1 MTQSKTFPACPR
13 CGKPVEIAGASFCP
27 HCGAPVAAAQA
38 AAVPEGALS
47 LLEKAERQTDPVKKH
62 KLLLEAQ
69 AQYPDC
75 LEVAQELLFLGRL
88 YERSPKKLDFSV
100 IKCHLLHFY
109 LTPDDF
115 SAAQQQQMR
124 TELFDH
130 PDLRRCQELAPDPDA
145 FTRKYLERLCRDFI
159 NVFLRGSN
167 RYMHS
172 FFGFRLDSR
181 IAKVLASPLERM
193 LSRVHGDTDL
203 DFEQRSMLYDALYRA
218 FLLETG
224 NDAKWLDALLAG
236 EGISLGLYYCA
247 FLTGAQVM

>member
-1 MTQSKTFPACPR
+1 MTQSETFAACPR
-13 CGKPVEIAGASFCP
+13 CGKTLEVAGAAFCP
-27 HCGAPVAAAQA
+27 HCGSPVAAAQA
-38 AAVPEGALS
+38 APVPEGALA
-47 LLEKAERQTDPVKKH
+47 LLEKAERQADPVKKH

-88 YERSPKKLDFSV
+88 HERSPKKLDFSV

-115 SAAQQQQMR
+115 SAAQRQQMR
-124 TELFDH
+124 AELFEH
-130 PDLRRCQELAPDPDA
+130 PDLKRCQELAPDADA

-172 FFGFRLDSR
+172 FFGLRLDNR
-181 IAKVLASPLERM
+181 ISKVLASPVAQM
-193 LSRVHGDTDL
+193 LGCVHGDTEL
-203 DFEQRSMLYDALYRA
+203 DFQRRAMLYDALYRA
-218 FLLETG
+218 FLLEAG
-224 NDAKWLDALLAG
+224 NDAKWLDALLS
-236 EGISLGLYYCA
+236 ERGLPLPA
-247 FLTGAQVM
+247 KP

>member
-1 MTQSKTFPACPR
+1 MTQSETLPACPR
-13 CGKPVEIAGASFCP
+13 CGKPLEIAGAAFCP

-38 AAVPEGALS
+38 APVPEGALA

-62 KLLLEAQ
+62 ELLLEAQ

-88 YERSPKKLDFSV
+88 HERSPKKLDFLGHQV
-100 IKCHLLHFY
+100 PPAAFL
-109 LTPDDF
+109 PDPGRV
-115 SAAQQQQMR
+115 SPPPSGSRCA

-145 FTRKYLERLCRDFI
+145 FTRRYLERLSRDFI

-172 FFGFRLDSR
+172 FFGLRLDSR
-181 IAKVLASPLERM
+181 IAKVLASPLARM
-193 LSRVHGDTDL
+193 LSRQIHGDTDL
-203 DFEQRSMLYDALYRA
+203 DYRPAHHAL
-218 FLLETG
+218 
-224 NDAKWLDALLAG
+224 
-236 EGISLGLYYCA
+236 
-247 FLTGAQVM
+247 